1 MLNMLDTQDKLK
13 NFSEE
18 QLIKEMQM
26 PTGSAPQFMVLSE
39 IERRKRM
46 RSDAQRQEGLMQP
59 TVAQEA
65 VSAAGVPQQGIAQ
78 VAQSLAPKTDMTQN
92 TGVSN
97 MKASKLPGQPN
108 QPQRMA
114 DGGIMRLAPGGFVSG
129 DDMSAIARLK
139 VSNPALYE
147 QYKDNPEELARI
159 AASLSS
165 SMLTQLGES
174 ESQGSGGYNAQNSEG
189 YVGKYQFG
197 EDRLTDFRDA
207 TGQDFTM
214 EQFKATPAL
223 QEEVVQWHQKDIAN
237 YASDTGLDEYKG
249 QTINGVL
256 INDDSIMAMAHLGGK
271 SGMRQ
276 FIESGGEYNPA
287 DSNGTTLRDYGLKFS
302 GQLNQT
308 SKLLNDPTTNP
319 INQTSNSPDEV
330 AQAILAQKQG
340 LYAPDAIKTTKLD
353 PDPNYGMSNAS
364 GDPSGIG
371 SLGIPGVLNDPTTK
385 LNQAPEL
392 NRSLSA
398 YQLSELQKTRDKNI
412 AETIK
417 APDIISDPYRALNKE
432 TGGIGPF
439 LDSASKIMRPIDKQ
453 VARMEKIA
461 KDKRDKRGYE
471 GALRAREEKYFGG
484 REGYEYPNEVAR
496 LMGGREYE
504 KKRLA
509 VEEKRQRD
517 IELAKEANSIEE
529 KKMQQNQGITTLLK
543 EEDSKAE
550 DKSFKATASKL
561 NQNQWLS
568 LAQAGLTLMSTGDF
582 GKAGQAG
589 LSAYKDLTSID
600 LAKAKA
606 NTRKPIAGAYV
617 TNLQKRV
624 DNLLEERGMLKDP
637 EKLPFYKGGGMSDPD
652 RVDRERINRQIAEL
666 ERAIDQAYRSAGINI
681 NTTGSKNTAYDVR

>member
-1 MLNMLDTQDKLK
+1 MLNMIDTQDKLK
-13 NFSEE
+13 NFSEA

-26 PTGSAPQFMVLSE
+26 PSGSAPQFMVLSE

-92 TGVSN
+92 TGVPSVQ
-97 MKASKLPGQPN
+97 ASKLPGQPN

-129 DDMSAIARLK
+129 DDMNAIARLK

-165 SMLTQLGES
+165 SMLTNLGES
-174 ESQGSGGYNAQNSEG
+174 ESQGLGGYNAQNSEG

-197 EDRLTDFRDA
+197 DARLTDFRDA
-207 TGQDFTM
+207 TGKDFTM
-214 EQFKATPAL
+214 EQFKDSPAL
-223 QEEVVQWHQKDIAN
+223 QEEVVQWHQKDISD
-237 YASDTGLDEYKG
+237 YADDTGLDEYKG

-287 DSNGTTLRDYGLKFS
+287 DSNGTTLSAYGMKFS
-302 GQLNQT
+302 GQLQP
-308 SKLLNDPTTNP
+308 DY
-319 INQTSNSPDEV
+319 SPGVIE
-330 AQAILAQKQG
+330 
-340 LYAPDAIKTTKLD
+340 TTKLD
-353 PDPNYGMSNAS
+353 GVPQGINAQPPGLLPQQPDYNPDAVKTGPLTFPNFVPKAYPGQQVQGGMGLGQILDPNATSIYG
-364 GDPSGIG
+364 GYGRDPEN
-371 SLGIPGVLNDPTTK
+371 PGFV
-385 LNQAPEL
+385 E
-392 NRSLSA
+392 R
-398 YQLSELQKTRDKNI
+398 I
-412 AETIK
+412 AE
-417 APDIISDPYRALNKE
+417 
-432 TGGIGPF
+432 GVGPF
-439 LDSASKIMRPIDKQ
+439 LDRASKGFPRYEGQSAFSGFMRDPNNPSGLDQYFIDVEERAQKKRDQ
-453 VARMEKIA
+453 NIDNIGRFNAAESQGNAMGAAAEVFTQPNPYEVKMQKKKDDAEAAELKLEREKRAKEEARMQKNQLSGIKA
-461 KDKRDKRGYE
+461 LDKE
-471 GALRAREEKYFGG
+471 GE
-484 REGYEYPNEVAR
+484 
-496 LMGGREYE
+496 
-504 KKRLA
+504 
-509 VEEKRQRD
+509 
-517 IELAKEANSIEE
+517 
-529 KKMQQNQGITTLLK
+529 
-543 EEDSKAE
+543 
-550 DKSFKATASKL
+550 SFKSTASKL

-624 DNLLEERGMLKDP
+624 DNLLEERSMLKEP
-637 EKLPFYKGGGMSDPD
+637 KKMPFLRGGAIDDPD
-652 RVDRERINRQIAEL
+652 KVARERINDQIAEL
-666 ERAIDQAYRSAGINI
+666 ERAINQAYRSAGINI
-681 NTTGSKNTAYDVR
+681 NTTGSKNTAYDLTK

>member
-1 MLNMLDTQDKLK
+1 MLNMIDTQDKLK

-18 QLIKEMQM
+18 QLIREMQM
-26 PTGSAPQFMVLSE
+26 PSGSAPQFMVLSE

-287 DSNGTTLRDYGLKFS
+287 DSNGTSIRDYGMKFS
-302 GQLNQT
+302 GQLQP
-308 SKLLNDPTTNP
+308 DYNP
-319 INQTSNSPDEV
+319 GVIE
-330 AQAILAQKQG
+330 
-340 LYAPDAIKTTKLD
+340 TTKLD
-353 PDPNYGMSNAS
+353 GVPQGINAQTPGLLPLQPDYSSDAVKTGPLTFPNFVPKAYPGQQVQGGMGLGQILDPNATSVYGGYAR
-364 GDPSGIG
+364 DPEN
-371 SLGIPGVLNDPTTK
+371 PGFV
-385 LNQAPEL
+385 E
-392 NRSLSA
+392 RI
-398 YQLSELQKTRDKNI
+398 SENVS
-412 AETIK
+412 E
-417 APDIISDPYRALNKE
+417 
-432 TGGIGPF
+432 GIGPF

-681 NTTGSKNTAYDVR
+681 NTTGSKNTAYDLTK

>member
-13 NFSEE
+13 NFSEA

-26 PTGSAPQFMVLSE
+26 PSGSAPQFMVLSE

-78 VAQSLAPKTDMTQN
+78 VAQSMAPKTDMTQN
-92 TGVSN
+92 TGVPSVQ
-97 MKASKLPGQPN
+97 ASKLPGQPN

-129 DDMSAIARLK
+129 DDMNAIARLK

-165 SMLTQLGES
+165 SMLTNLGES
-174 ESQGSGGYNAQNSEG
+174 ESQGLGGYNAQNSEG

-197 EDRLTDFRDA
+197 DARLTDFRDA
-207 TGQDFTM
+207 TGKDFTM
-214 EQFKATPAL
+214 EQFKDSPAL
-223 QEEVVQWHQKDIAN
+223 QEEVVQWHQKDISD
-237 YASDTGLDEYKG
+237 YADDTGLDEYKG

-287 DSNGTTLRDYGLKFS
+287 DSNGTTLSAYGMKFS
-302 GQLNQT
+302 GQLQP
-308 SKLLNDPTTNP
+308 DY
-319 INQTSNSPDEV
+319 SPGVIE
-330 AQAILAQKQG
+330 
-340 LYAPDAIKTTKLD
+340 TTKLD
-353 PDPNYGMSNAS
+353 GVPQGINAQPPGLLPQQPDYNPDAVKTGPLTFPNFVPKAYPGQQVQGGMGLGQILDPNATSIYG
-364 GDPSGIG
+364 GYGRDPEN
-371 SLGIPGVLNDPTTK
+371 PGFV
-385 LNQAPEL
+385 E
-392 NRSLSA
+392 R
-398 YQLSELQKTRDKNI
+398 I
-412 AETIK
+412 AE
-417 APDIISDPYRALNKE
+417 
-432 TGGIGPF
+432 GVGPF
-439 LDSASKIMRPIDKQ
+439 LDRASKGFPRYEGQSAFSGFMRDPNNPSGLDQYFIDVEERAQKKRDQ
-453 VARMEKIA
+453 NIDNIGRFNAAESQGNAMGAAAEVFTQPDPYEVKMQKKKDDAEAAELKLEREKRAKEEARMQKNQLSGIKA
-461 KDKRDKRGYE
+461 LDKE
-471 GALRAREEKYFGG
+471 GE
-484 REGYEYPNEVAR
+484 
-496 LMGGREYE
+496 
-504 KKRLA
+504 
-509 VEEKRQRD
+509 
-517 IELAKEANSIEE
+517 
-529 KKMQQNQGITTLLK
+529 
-543 EEDSKAE
+543 
-550 DKSFKATASKL
+550 SFKSTASKL

-624 DNLLEERGMLKDP
+624 DNLLEERSMLKEP
-637 EKLPFYKGGGMSDPD
+637 KKMPFLRGGAIDDPD
-652 RVDRERINRQIAEL
+652 KVARERINDQIAEL
-666 ERAIDQAYRSAGINI
+666 ERAINQAYRSAGINI
-681 NTTGSKNTAYDVR
+681 NTTGSKNTAYDLTK

>member
-1 MLNMLDTQDKLK
+1 MLNMIDTQDKLK
-13 NFSEE
+13 NFSEA
-18 QLIKEMQM
+18 QLIREMQM
-26 PTGSAPQFMVLSE
+26 PSGSAPQFMVLSE

-78 VAQSLAPKTDMTQN
+78 VAQAMAPKTDMTQN
-92 TGVSN
+92 TGVPSVQ
-97 MKASKLPGQPN
+97 ASKLPGQPN

-129 DDMSAIARLK
+129 DDMNAIARLK

-165 SMLTQLGES
+165 NMLTNLGES
-174 ESQGSGGYNAQNSEG
+174 ESQGLGGYNAQNSEG

-197 EDRLTDFRDA
+197 DARLTDFRDA
-207 TGQDFTM
+207 TGKDFTM
-214 EQFKATPAL
+214 EQFKDSPAL
-223 QEEVVQWHQKDIAN
+223 QEEVVQWHQKDISD
-237 YASDTGLDEYKG
+237 YADDTGLDEYKG

-271 SGMRQ
+271 SGMRK

-287 DSNGTTLRDYGLKFS
+287 DSNGTTLSDYGKKFGGS
-302 GQLNQT
+302 
-308 SKLLNDPTTNP
+308 SE
-319 INQTSNSPDEV
+319 DEV

-340 LYAPDAIKTTKLD
+340 FYRPDAIKTTELDKVYQNADPNFVPKAYPGQQVQGGMGLGQILD
-353 PDPNYGMSNAS
+353 PNATSIYGGYGRDPEN
-364 GDPSGIG
+364 
-371 SLGIPGVLNDPTTK
+371 PGFV
-385 LNQAPEL
+385 E
-392 NRSLSA
+392 R
-398 YQLSELQKTRDKNI
+398 I
-412 AETIK
+412 AE
-417 APDIISDPYRALNKE
+417 
-432 TGGIGPF
+432 GVGPF
-439 LDSASKIMRPIDKQ
+439 LDRASKGFPRYEGQSAFSGFMRDPNNPSGLDQYFIDVEERAQKKRDQ
-453 VARMEKIA
+453 NIDNIGRFNAAESQGNAMGAAAEAFTPPSPYEVKMQKKKDDAEAAELKLEREKRAKEEARMQKNQLSGIKA
-461 KDKRDKRGYE
+461 LDKE
-471 GALRAREEKYFGG
+471 GE
-484 REGYEYPNEVAR
+484 
-496 LMGGREYE
+496 
-504 KKRLA
+504 
-509 VEEKRQRD
+509 
-517 IELAKEANSIEE
+517 
-529 KKMQQNQGITTLLK
+529 
-543 EEDSKAE
+543 
-550 DKSFKATASKL
+550 SFKSTASKL

-617 TNLQKRV
+617 TNLQKRL
-624 DNLLEERGMLKDP
+624 DNLLEEREMLKEP
-637 EKLPFYKGGGMSDPD
+637 YERYGGFGKTVDVD
-652 RVDRERINRQIAEL
+652 RVARERINRQIAEL

-681 NTTGSKNTAYDVR
+681 NTTGSKNTAYDLTK

>member
-1 MLNMLDTQDKLK
+1 MLNMIDTQDKLK

-18 QLIKEMQM
+18 QLIREMQM

-78 VAQSLAPKTDMTQN
+78 VAQSMAPKTDMTQN

-97 MKASKLPGQPN
+97 MQASKLPGQPN

-114 DGGIMRLAPGGFVSG
+114 EGGIMRLAPGGFVSG

-189 YVGKYQFG
+189 FVGKYQFG

-207 TGQDFTM
+207 TGKDFTM

-223 QEEVVQWHQKDIAN
+223 QEEVVQWHQKDISD
-237 YASDTGLDEYKG
+237 YASGTGLDEYKG

-340 LYAPDAIKTTKLD
+340 LYAPDAIKTTELDKFYPNADPNFVPKAYPGQQVQGGMGLGQILD
-353 PDPNYGMSNAS
+353 PNATSIYGGYGRDPEN
-364 GDPSGIG
+364 
-371 SLGIPGVLNDPTTK
+371 PGFV
-385 LNQAPEL
+385 E
-392 NRSLSA
+392 R
-398 YQLSELQKTRDKNI
+398 I
-412 AETIK
+412 AE
-417 APDIISDPYRALNKE
+417 
-432 TGGIGPF
+432 GVGPF
-439 LDSASKIMRPIDKQ
+439 LDRASKGFPRYEGQSAFSGFMRDPNNPSGLDQYFIDVEKRAQ
-453 VARMEKIA
+453 EKRDQTNNNIARFNAAERQGNAMGAAAEVFAPPTPYEVKMQEKKDDAERAKLKLEREKRAKEEARMQKNQLSGIKA
-461 KDKRDKRGYE
+461 LDKKDE
-471 GALRAREEKYFGG
+471 
-484 REGYEYPNEVAR
+484 
-496 LMGGREYE
+496 
-504 KKRLA
+504 
-509 VEEKRQRD
+509 
-517 IELAKEANSIEE
+517 
-529 KKMQQNQGITTLLK
+529 
-543 EEDSKAE
+543 
-550 DKSFKATASKL
+550 SFKSTASKL

-624 DNLLEERGMLKDP
+624 DNLLEERGMLKEP
-637 EKLPFYKGGGMSDPD
+637 KKLSFLRGGAIDDPD
-652 RVDRERINRQIAEL
+652 KAVRERIDRQIAEL

-681 NTTGSKNTAYDVR
+681 NTTGSKNTAYDLTK

>member
-1 MLNMLDTQDKLK
+1 MLNMIDTQDKLK
-13 NFSEE
+13 NFSEA

-26 PTGSAPQFMVLSE
+26 PSGSAPQFMVLSE

-78 VAQSLAPKTDMTQN
+78 VAQAMAPKTDMTQN
-92 TGVSN
+92 TGVPSVQ
-97 MKASKLPGQPN
+97 ASKLPGQPN

-129 DDMSAIARLK
+129 DDMNAIARLK

-165 SMLTQLGES
+165 SMLTNLGES
-174 ESQGSGGYNAQNSEG
+174 ESQGLGGYNAQNSEG

-197 EDRLTDFRDA
+197 DARLTDFRDA
-207 TGQDFTM
+207 TGKDFTM
-214 EQFKATPAL
+214 EQFKDSPAL
-223 QEEVVQWHQKDIAN
+223 QEEVVQWHQKDISD
-237 YASDTGLDEYKG
+237 YADDTGLDEYKG

-287 DSNGTTLRDYGLKFS
+287 DSNGTTLSAYGMKFS
-302 GQLNQT
+302 GQLQP
-308 SKLLNDPTTNP
+308 DY
-319 INQTSNSPDEV
+319 SPGVIE
-330 AQAILAQKQG
+330 
-340 LYAPDAIKTTKLD
+340 TTKLD
-353 PDPNYGMSNAS
+353 GVPQGINAQPPGLLPQQPDYNPDAVKTGPLTFPNFVPKAYPGQQVQGGMGLGQILDPNATSIYG
-364 GDPSGIG
+364 GYGRDPEN
-371 SLGIPGVLNDPTTK
+371 PGFV
-385 LNQAPEL
+385 E
-392 NRSLSA
+392 R
-398 YQLSELQKTRDKNI
+398 I
-412 AETIK
+412 AE
-417 APDIISDPYRALNKE
+417 
-432 TGGIGPF
+432 GVGPF
-439 LDSASKIMRPIDKQ
+439 LDRASKGFPRYEGQSAFSGFMRDPNNPSGLDQYFIDVEERAQKKRDQ
-453 VARMEKIA
+453 NIDNIGRFNAAESQGNAMGAAAEVFTQPDPYEVKMQKKKDDAEAAELKLEREKRAKEEARMQKNQLSGIKA
-461 KDKRDKRGYE
+461 LDKE
-471 GALRAREEKYFGG
+471 GE
-484 REGYEYPNEVAR
+484 
-496 LMGGREYE
+496 
-504 KKRLA
+504 
-509 VEEKRQRD
+509 
-517 IELAKEANSIEE
+517 
-529 KKMQQNQGITTLLK
+529 
-543 EEDSKAE
+543 
-550 DKSFKATASKL
+550 SFKSTASKL

-624 DNLLEERGMLKDP
+624 DNLLEERSMLKEP
-637 EKLPFYKGGGMSDPD
+637 KKMPFLRGGAIDDPD
-652 RVDRERINRQIAEL
+652 KVARERINDQIAEL
-666 ERAIDQAYRSAGINI
+666 ERAIRSGIPQCWN
-681 NTTGSKNTAYDVR
+681 

>member
-1 MLNMLDTQDKLK
+1 MLNMIDTQDKLK

-18 QLIKEMQM
+18 QLIREMQM
-26 PTGSAPQFMVLSE
+26 PSGSAPQFMVLSE

-78 VAQSLAPKTDMTQN
+78 VAQSMAPKTDMTQN

-97 MKASKLPGQPN
+97 MQASKLPGQPN

-129 DDMSAIARLK
+129 DDMNAIARLK

-165 SMLTQLGES
+165 NVLTQLGES

-189 YVGKYQFG
+189 FVGKYQFG
-197 EDRLTDFRDA
+197 DARLTDFRDA

-214 EQFKATPAL
+214 EQFKASPAL
-223 QEEVVQWHQKDIAN
+223 QEEVVQWHQKDISD

-271 SGMRQ
+271 SGMRK

-287 DSNGTTLRDYGLKFS
+287 DSNGTTLSDYGKKFGGS
-302 GQLNQT
+302 
-308 SKLLNDPTTNP
+308 SE
-319 INQTSNSPDEV
+319 DEV

-340 LYAPDAIKTTKLD
+340 FYRPDAIKTTELDKFYPNADPNFVPKVYPGQQVQGGMGLGQILD
-353 PDPNYGMSNAS
+353 PNATSVYGGYGRDPEN
-364 GDPSGIG
+364 
-371 SLGIPGVLNDPTTK
+371 PGFV
-385 LNQAPEL
+385 E
-392 NRSLSA
+392 R
-398 YQLSELQKTRDKNI
+398 I
-412 AETIK
+412 AE
-417 APDIISDPYRALNKE
+417 
-432 TGGIGPF
+432 GIGPF
-439 LDSASKIMRPIDKQ
+439 IDRASKGFPRYEGQSAFSGFMRDPNNRYSPLDKA
-453 VARMEKIA
+453 VMGMEEIA

-504 KKRLA
+504 NKRLE
-509 VEEKRQRD
+509 VEAKRQRD

-529 KKMQQNQGITTLLK
+529 KKMQQNQGIRTLLK
-543 EEDSKAE
+543 EEEDSKAE

-606 NTRKPIAGAYV
+606 NTRKPVAGAYV
-617 TNLQKRV
+617 TNLQKRI
-624 DNLLEERGMLKDP
+624 DNLLEERGMLEDP
-637 EKLPFYKGGGMSDPD
+637 EKLPYWKRIVNGGSGVSDPD
-652 RVDRERINRQIAEL
+652 RVARERINDQIAEL

-681 NTTGSKNTAYDVR
+681 NTTGSKNSAYDVR